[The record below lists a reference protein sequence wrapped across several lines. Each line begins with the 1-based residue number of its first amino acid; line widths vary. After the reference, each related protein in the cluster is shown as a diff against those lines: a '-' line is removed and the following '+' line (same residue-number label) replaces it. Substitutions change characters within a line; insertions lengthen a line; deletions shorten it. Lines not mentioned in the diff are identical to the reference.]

1 MKFRN
6 LKTGFLAAF
15 LAILNLQVVSYAQN
29 QPNIILIMADDLG
42 YGDVGFNGNEII
54 KTPEL
59 DKMATQGLVFDRFYA
74 AAPICSPTRGSC
86 LTGRHPFRYGV
97 LAAHSGGM
105 RAGEIT
111 IAEILKENGYRTGF
125 FGKWHLGYVRPDAEQ
140 EDRGYYSPPWHH
152 GFDLSFVT
160 KSAVPT
166 WNPSVTPPGWNA
178 WNNYDGEIWSSSMY
192 VMNGDLV
199 QENLKGDDSRVI
211 MDRAIPFIE
220 NTVQENR
227 PFFTCIWFHTP
238 HEPVVAGSEYKALYS
253 EYTDDAQNYYGAITA
268 MDEQIGRLRNKL
280 KQLGID
286 KNTIL
291 WFTSDN
297 GPSGH
302 LVKPGIASAGKYRGS
317 KHTVYEGGLRM
328 PTVLEW
334 SGKIMPGRT
343 TYMSGTVDFLPTLV
357 ALAKV
362 NFKFDDRPMEGINI
376 EEAIFNNAKER
387 PSPMAFGWMR
397 LWANIKSLVWTDNR
411 YKLITY
417 ELKNQIELYDLI
429 EDPSETNNLAAEKK
443 EKVQE
448 MKKKLDEWEKSC
460 QLSRDGRDYRY

>member
-1 MKFRN
+1 MQIERTDYKLFFAG
-6 LKTGFLAAF
+6 LVLFMCSL
-15 LAILNLQVVSYAQN
+15 VSVAQN
-29 QPNIILIMADDLG
+29 HPNIILILADDLG

-54 KTPEL
+54 RTPEL
-59 DKMATQGLVFDRFYA
+59 DEIAANGLVFDRFYA

-105 RAGEIT
+105 RNGEIT
-111 IAEILKENGYRTGF
+111 IAEILSDNGYKTGI

-140 EDRGYYSPPWHH
+140 EDRGYYSPPWYH
-152 GFDLSFVT
+152 GFDVSFVT

-178 WNNYDGEIWSSSMY
+178 WNNYEGEMWSSSMY
-192 VMNGDLV
+192 VMNGELV
-199 QENLKGDDSRVI
+199 TENLKGDDSRVI
-211 MDRAIPFIE
+211 MDRVIPFIE
-220 NTVQENR
+220 VAAKQQM

-238 HEPVVAGSEYKALYS
+238 HEPVVAGPEYKALYS
-253 EYTDDAQNYYGAITA
+253 EYSENAQNYYGAVTA
-268 MDEQIGRLRNKL
+268 MDEQIGRLREKL
-280 KQLGID
+280 KEMEID

-302 LVKPGIASAGKYRGS
+302 MVKLEIASAGKYRGS

-334 SGKIMPGRT
+334 PGKIEAGRT
-343 TYMSGTVDFLPTLV
+343 SYMSGTIDFLPTLL

-362 NFKFDDRPMEGINI
+362 NHEFDDRPMDGINI
-376 EEAIFNNAKER
+376 ENAIFQNVKER
-387 PSPMAFGWMR
+387 PVPMAFGWMR
-397 LWANIKSLVWTDNR
+397 LWARIKSVVWTENR
-411 YKLITY
+411 YKLIVHDT
-417 ELKNQIELYDLI
+417 KNQIELYDLNN
-429 EDPSETNNLAAEKK
+429 DPSESNNIASENNKRVDA
-443 EKVQE
+443 
-448 MKKKLDEWEKSC
+448 MKKKLDEWLHSC
-460 QLSRDGRDYRY
+460 QLSRDGKDYSY